1 MAEEKVVKKTET
13 ELYNEILGYAEAS
26 EEVKELCNKK
36 ISQIAAKV
44 AKEAERRAEKRAN
57 KEPDPMAAAIL
68 ATLTNEAITADAIA
82 EALTEA
88 FPDITKAK
96 VSARLREPIAEG
108 KVVKEVIT
116 EDKRRITVYK
126 LA

>member
-1 MAEEKVVKKTET
+1 MADKVVKKTET

-26 EEVKELCNKK
+26 DEVKELCNKK
-36 ISQIAAKV
+36 IAQIAAKV

-57 KEPDPMAAAIL
+57 KAPDEMA
-68 ATLTNEAITADAIA
+68 EAIIEFIGAELVSADEIA
-82 EALTEA
+82 EALADKFE
-88 FPDITKAK
+88 DITKNK
-96 VSARLREPIAEG
+96 VSARLRGPIAEG

-116 EDKRRITVYK
+116 EDKKRITKYK